1 MNSREAGYLW
11 DMVEAITNIQE
22 FIQDIS
28 LEEYSKSLL
37 LQSAVERQ
45 LEILGEAA
53 RRIPETFQQKHTKI
67 DWRGIIGLRNI
78 ISHQYDQV
86 QPEIVWNI
94 ITVRLSPLLE
104 QLQSLLPPL
113 PQ

>member
-1 MNSREAGYLW
+1 VRP
-11 DMVEAITNIQE
+11 
-22 FIQDIS
+22 DIFGIWSKLLLISKNLFKDVS

-53 RRIPETFQQKHTKI
+53 RIIPETFQQKHTKI

-78 ISHQYDQV
+78 ISHQYYQV